1 MSSEPPGPTVEV
13 EVKEETPAIPEDSII
28 AEDNIVAEDSIIAE
42 DSIVAEDSIIAE
54 DSIVAV
60 AAEPSPV
67 DATPTIPASTGFS
80 KDLTET
86 LNGIVRRLTD
96 VRDKQEFAPPH
107 LVGLTPPCFIETDL

>member
-13 EVKEETPAIPEDSII
+13 EVKEEAPAIPEDSII
-28 AEDNIVAEDSIIAE
+28 AEDN
-42 DSIVAEDSIIAE
+42 IVAEDSIIAE

-96 VRDKQEFAPPH
+96 VRDKQEFASPT
-107 LVGLTPPCFIETDL
+107 LLD